1 MGRGDSCPRCGLP
14 ISWVERV
21 SVGGRVYYVAAHS
34 SGGGKKPRRCYLGPR
49 EYVYVSRLHKD
60 LNLVLK
66 GALDG
71 DRWVDYM
78 VSLVEAIASQ
88 DDRSRAVDG
97 LRRVRDAVNKA
108 LKILGVGAG
117 CDEILRNAVKEL
129 EDAEA
134 YASLASSLEGHY
146 GDTLECVVK
155 DAGEALK
162 RLVEARGLL
171 NRYIECIG
179 GVE

>member
-1 MGRGDSCPRCGLP
+1 MLRKGDRCPRCGLT

-21 SVGGRVYYVAAHS
+21 SVGGRVYYVAAHT
-34 SGGGKKPRRCYLGPR
+34 SGGGKKPRRCYLGPK
-49 EYVYVSRLHKD
+49 EYVYVSKLHED

-88 DDRSRAVDG
+88 DDRSRAVDV
-97 LRRVRDAVNKA
+97 LRRVRDAIDDT
-108 LKILGVGAG
+108 LRSLGVGCG
-117 CDEILRNAVKEL
+117 EILRNVIKEL

-134 YASLASSLEGHY
+134 YASLASSLEGHE
-146 GDTLECVVK
+146 GDTLDCIVK

-162 RLVEARGLL
+162 RLVEARELL

-179 GVE
+179 GVK

>member
-1 MGRGDSCPRCGLP
+1 MLRKGDRCPRCGLT

-21 SVGGRVYYVAAHS
+21 SVGGRVYYVAAHT
-34 SGGGKKPRRCYLGPR
+34 SGGGKKPRRCYLGPK
-49 EYVYVSRLHKD
+49 EYVYVSKLHED

-97 LRRVRDAVNKA
+97 LRRVRDAIDDT
-108 LKILGVGAG
+108 LRSLGVGCG
-117 CDEILRNAVKEL
+117 EILRNVIKEL

-134 YASLASSLEGHY
+134 YASLASSLEGHE
-146 GDTLECVVK
+146 GDILECVVR

-162 RLVEARGLL
+162 RLVEARELL

-179 GVE
+179 GVK

>member
-1 MGRGDSCPRCGLP
+1 V

-21 SVGGRVYYVAAHS
+21 RRGGRVYYVAAHS
-34 SGGGKKPRRCYLGPR
+34 SGGGKRARRCYLGPE
-49 EYVYVSRLHKD
+49 EYVYVSKLHED

-78 VSLVEAIASQ
+78 VSLVDAIASQ
-88 DDRSRAVDG
+88 EDRSRAVDN
-97 LRRVRDAVNKA
+97 LRRVREAVDDV
-108 LKILGVGAG
+108 LRSLGAGGAG
-117 CDEILRNAVKEL
+117 CGEILGKIVKVL

-134 YASLASSLEGHY
+134 YASLASSLEGHH
-146 GDTLECVVK
+146 GDNGDILECVVR

-162 RLVEARGLL
+162 RVVEARELL

-179 GVE
+179 GVK

>member
-1 MGRGDSCPRCGLP
+1 V

-21 SVGGRVYYVAAHS
+21 RRGGRVYYVAAHS
-34 SGGGKKPRRCYLGPR
+34 SGGGKRARRCYLGPE
-49 EYVYVSRLHKD
+49 EYVYVSKLHED

-78 VSLVEAIASQ
+78 VSLVDAIASQ
-88 DDRSRAVDG
+88 EDRSRAVDG
-97 LRRVRDAVNKA
+97 LRRVRDAVDDA
-108 LKILGVGAG
+108 LRSLGAG
-117 CDEILRNAVKEL
+117 CGEILGNIVKEL
-129 EDAEA
+129 DAAEA

-146 GDTLECVVK
+146 GDILECVVR

-162 RLVEARGLL
+162 RVVEARELL

-179 GVE
+179 GVK